1 MSQQE
6 SEKILRGLM
15 ETIENRYKNRDYDIR
30 IRFPEFTCLCPMT
43 SQPDFA
49 EIVINYVP
57 GERLVELKSL
67 KFYLNSFRNQGIFH
81 EEAVNRIRD
90 DFVEKVGPRKL
101 EVIGHFNVRGGIYTT
116 VRAAYPDSENTKPE
130 TE

>member
-1 MSQQE
+1 
-6 SEKILRGLM
+6 M
-15 ETIENRYKNRDYDIR
+15 ETIENQYKNRDYDIH

-49 EIVINYVP
+49 EIVIHYVP

-90 DFVEKVGPRKL
+90 DFIEKVGPRKL
-101 EVIGHFNVRGGIYTT
+101 EVIGRFNVRGGIYTT
-116 VRAAYPDSENTKPE
+116 VRATYPDTGNSKMEIG
-130 TE
+130 

>member
-1 MSQQE
+1 
-6 SEKILRGLM
+6 M
-15 ETIENRYKNRDYDIR
+15 ETLENRYRDRDYEIE

-49 EIVINYVP
+49 EIIIRYVP

-67 KFYLNSFRNQGIFH
+67 KFYLNAFRDQGIFH

-90 DFVEKVGPRKL
+90 DFMEKVNPKRV
-101 EVIGHFNVRGGIYTT
+101 EVTGNFNVRGGIYTT
-116 VRAAYPDSENTKPE
+116 VRSFYSASGY
-130 TE
+130 

>member
-1 MSQQE
+1 
-6 SEKILRGLM
+6 M
-15 ETIENRYKNRDYDIR
+15 ETIENRYRDRDYDIH

-49 EIVINYVP
+49 EIVIHYVP

-67 KFYLNSFRNQGIFH
+67 KFYLNSFRDKGIFH

-90 DFVEKVGPRKL
+90 DFVEKVGPRRL
-101 EVIGHFNVRGGIYTT
+101 EVIGRFNVRGGIHTT
-116 VRAAYPDSENTKPE
+116 VRSAYPDSGIRMSDIE
-130 TE
+130 

>member
-1 MSQQE
+1 
-6 SEKILRGLM
+6 M
-15 ETIENRYKNRDYDIR
+15 ETIENRYRDRDYEIS

-49 EIVINYVP
+49 EIVIRYVP

-67 KFYLNSFRNQGIFH
+67 KFYLNSFRSQGIFH

-90 DFVEKVGPRKL
+90 DFVEQVRPKKV
-101 EVIGHFNVRGGIYTT
+101 EVVGNFNVRGGIYTT
-116 VRAAYPDSENTKPE
+116 VKAVYPTP
-130 TE
+130 